1 MKQRIIGLDP
11 GTNSLGWAVVDRF
24 DDGHYQLIRHGDLI
38 FQEGVNI
45 EKGIEKSRAAERTGY
60 RSSRKHYFRRR
71 LRKIETLKVL
81 VKYGFCPQ
89 LTDEALELWQTKKVY
104 PMIPSFLD
112 WQKTDEATGKNPYHY
127 RHRCLNEKLD
137 LTKETDR
144 FALGRAFYHL
154 VQRRGFLSNRLDTSD
169 DAKETGV
176 VKTSIRELSKEMED
190 AGFEFLG
197 DYFYYLYSTYGNSVK
212 IRNKYTDREE
222 HYTKEFF
229 AICKKQCLSAEQ
241 TEDLRRA
248 LYFQRPLKSQKQNV
262 GLCRFE
268 HGKHRCIDS
277 HPDYEEYRMLVF
289 LNNIK
294 VKGPNDIVL
303 RPLTVSEREKVMPLF
318 IRKSDFDFEVI
329 AKKIAGKDNY
339 SNINDDDSKPYKFNY
354 RMTQNVS
361 ACPTIAL
368 FHQIWGE
375 DWKDSMCETYRL
387 NVDKSGKLKS
397 QQDVVGDVWNVLF
410 SFSSQNKLYEF
421 ATNNLQLNKD
431 DAEKFS
437 KAKVS
442 RGYTSLSLKAIR
454 KILPF
459 LRQGIIESHSVF
471 LANVPTIVSASVW
484 NNDEQRKFILE
495 NLMGIIHDYN
505 QRNREPIEN
514 NIKDFLLNNF
524 ELKAGAIDKLYHP
537 SMIDTYRDATQN
549 EDGVYQL
556 GSPRTNSVR
565 NPMAMRSLHQ
575 IRKVVNELLKDG
587 TIDRNTEV
595 HIEYARELNDY
606 NKRTAI
612 AIYDKYR
619 QKKRKEAC
627 DAIVEAVKKE
637 TGKTIQPNETDIVKY
652 LLWEEQGHKCI
663 YTGKEI
669 GITDFV
675 GSNPTYDIEH
685 TIPQS
690 VGGDSTMMNLTLCNS
705 RFNRDVK
712 RAMIPHALSNYDDII
727 ARISPWKEKV
737 EELTAKIDKMRTNSS
752 MAKQQRDSI
761 IQRRHVLKLERD
773 YWAGKYSRFLME
785 TVPEGFSLR
794 QGIGIGL
801 ISKYAGLYLKSLFH
815 KADDRNKS
823 NVRVIKGATT
833 AEFRRMW
840 GLQSEYDRKSRDNH
854 VHHCIDA
861 IVIAC
866 IGTGEYNRMAKYYH
880 DEERYRYGQSE
891 KPHFEKPWAT
901 FTEDIL
907 NLESELLV
915 VHSTPNN
922 FSKKAKKK
930 ITVNDKTVWAQGDSV
945 RGSLHKDKFYGAIE
959 QNGDLKYVIR
969 TSLSE
974 LKETDVD
981 NIVDDVVRDKV
992 KEAIKT
998 KGFKDAV
1005 SGDIYMNEDKGVLIK
1020 KVRIFVPTVS
1030 DPLEIKR
1037 HRDISKKEYKRQY
1050 YTRLDGNY
1058 AMALY
1063 EGVVNGVVK
1072 REQFVIDNFE
1082 AAKYFKLRN
1091 SGDMVAAN
1099 SILPTVKKGLQLRA
1113 LLKTGTQVILL
1124 QNASEKVDLSDITEI
1139 RKRLYYITII
1149 EKKGRITLRHHQ
1161 EARQAGDL
1169 KDSIRAGAY
1178 NVNDEYRPLVRF
1190 MLKDFHVLIEG
1201 VDFKLSVLGN
1211 VVSLK

>member
-112 WQKTDEATGKNPYHY
+112 WQKTDEATGKNPYYY
-127 RHRCLNEKLD
+127 RHKCLNEKLD

-176 VKTSIRELSKEMED
+176 VKTAISELSKEMED

-241 TEDLRRA
+241 TEELRRA

-294 VKGPNDIVL
+294 VKGPNDIDL

-339 SNINDDDSKPYKFNY
+339 SNIKDDDTKPYKFNY

-387 NVDKSGKLKS
+387 NVDKFGKLKS

-537 SMIDTYRDATQN
+537 SVLETYRDATQN

-575 IRKVVNELLKDG
+575 IRKVINELLKDG
-587 TIDRNTEV
+587 TIDKETEV

-619 QKKRKEAC
+619 KKKRKEAC

-637 TGKTIQPNETDIVKY
+637 TGKTIQPNETDKVKY

-663 YTGKEI
+663 YTGEEI
-669 GITDFV
+669 NVADFV
-675 GSNPTYDIEH
+675 GSNPSYDIEH

-773 YWAGKYSRFLME
+773 YWAGKYNRFLME

-815 KADDRNKS
+815 KPDDRNKS
-823 NVRVIKGATT
+823 NVRVIKGAIT
-833 AEFRRMW
+833 AEFRRIW
-840 GLQSEYDRKSRDNH
+840 GLQSDYDRKSRDNH

-866 IGTGEYNRMAKYYH
+866 MGTGEYSRMAEYYR

-945 RGSLHKDKFYGAIE
+945 RGSLHKEKFYGAIE
-959 QNGDLKYVIR
+959 QDGKQKYVIR

-974 LKETDVD
+974 LKESDVN

-992 KEAIKT
+992 KKAIEA
-998 KGFKDAV
+998 KGFKEAV
-1005 SGDIYMNEDKGVLIK
+1005 SGTIYMNKDKDILIK
-1020 KVRIFVPTVS
+1020 KVRIFVPSVTN
-1030 DPLEIKR
+1030 PLEIKE
-1037 HRDISKKEYKRQY
+1037 HRDKSRHEYKRKY
-1050 YTRLDGNY
+1050 YTAVEENY

-1063 EGVVNGVVK
+1063 EGVVNGNMK
-1072 REQFVIDNFE
+1072 REKIVINNFE
-1082 AAKYFKLRN
+1082 AAKYFKKRN
-1091 SGDMVAAN
+1091 NGDLTAAN
-1099 SILPTVKKGLQLRA
+1099 SILPTMMNGIMFRT
-1113 LLKTGTQVILL
+1113 LLKKGTQVVLL
-1124 QNASEKVDLSDITEI
+1124 QNANEKLDLSDMAEI
-1139 RKRLYYITII
+1139 KKRFYYITKINTD
-1149 EKKGRITLRHHQ
+1149 GRITLRHHQ
-1161 EARQAGDL
+1161 EARLEKEL
-1169 KDSIRAGAY
+1169 KSSTRAGAY
-1178 NVNDEYRPLVRF
+1178 KDSDDFRPLVR
-1190 MLKDFHVLIEG
+1190 LKLDDFHALIDG
-1201 VDFKLSVLGN
+1201 VDFKLNILGD
-1211 VVSLK
+1211 VVSLR